1 MLAKRAGSSG
11 TGGRSRWTYLLAPL
25 RDEPVVGAGYRVLA
39 FDREVSPGNSADLQ
53 FRGPI
58 SGGVA

>member
-1 MLAKRAGSSG
+1 
-11 TGGRSRWTYLLAPL
+11 
-25 RDEPVVGAGYRVLA
+25 VVGAGYRVLA